1 MHPSPSQSGSE
12 TSRQAAR
19 REKSLNK
26 IPAMQRVAMALE
38 QASSSPPSAK
48 AEAKVPAIKKSIE
61 VDVDDSG
68 AGVGF
73 AIGALPPSLPLTNGA
88 FQSPVEDVESDI
100 VSYFHRAAIANPAT
114 RAYTNEREIQHPDFV
129 APPSSHPRHSTPPAS
144 LDETNPRSE
153 DDNGGVST
161 DIFADFDI
169 PSDTDKAFLTA
180 HLREAPKEDVTFLL
194 NTRNA
199 PQAKQA
205 PSTPKSQARSILPS
219 TPKSLL
225 KYHQRR
231 AIIAEY
237 AQKVAAETIPGVPDA
252 NQLKGFLDLVQTYAI
267 GLELGPN
274 QALFEAKHAQE
285 ELCKAKGVKLE
296 TKMAALEMPGLE
308 LTDAIEVL
316 ASVQQTVGTLFGD
329 SAAGQDAGVTQT
341 TAPTKR
347 KRVRRDKPKVESD
360 VGGTPLSEAATNDSQ
375 PQKVKLEDRISKQQS
390 PNAAAVVAEAAFPKV
405 DPATPRPSKRERK
418 IAFIQNKAKEAAAKA
433 LEVAPATVTAPPV
446 VAEAALA
453 EVDPAAPK
461 MTRRERKIAFIQN
474 KAKAAAAV
482 EPIVAEATIITAAD
496 TKPVPVATTQVPSA
510 EAELAEVDPP
520 APKMTR
526 RERKIAFI
534 QNKAKAAA
542 AAKPLV
548 AEATVITAAGTQ
560 PVPATTAQA
569 PSAEVK
575 EPMAAAVISPLAGD
589 ATPSDSGNKSKKVLK
604 NEERKARRKL
614 ESATGGDGSASPK
627 AAVAAPAE
635 QVSAAD
641 VSTPATI
648 KADNEA
654 ATEKS
659 SKKRKRGAKNKATPG
674 SGDPATTNTAPA
686 VSQTKPATTT
696 VNKSKTNDT
705 KSKVATPI
713 LPSAIKPPTVAAPNA
728 PKPVVATDDGFV
740 DMRAPKKKK
749 RGRKS
754 TTATDTGSK
763 SNTPELVKGEDIA
776 KPEAAAPVEVKKTE
790 PEAEAKPIATG
801 EANDGDV
808 GANTAGKRKRKR
820 GPPPPK
826 KAPDALEQQPAT
838 SIPVAVAVP
847 EPMELC
853 ADEPA
858 RKPVVASIIPAI
870 SPVAAPIIPTS
881 QPLSEISL
889 PNPVSNKRRKRG
901 NRKSIGSQDPASGG
915 QPLEVAGQT
924 NDISR
929 RESSSPTTSTIKLEC
944 GLGEWKA
951 GEAVGAMSLGA
962 NGGVIIGTS
971 DESCEDQD
979 AETDGEAKVS
989 AYTMSVASEADSDD
1003 SREGS
1008 ALNEF
1013 DRRATRSASREM
1025 ASMDATQP
1033 SARINQPTFKYDKVR
1048 SSTPPPG
1055 DSSDETDDLE
1065 SPTRPKVVQPRRNS
1079 VILPRLT
1086 QSPNKSLLQPPEPA
1100 TTLTPV
1106 KKEKAITKSPY
1117 FSPEVSPKKPP
1128 RSPGGVVSCI
1138 PFPPLSSPQFGLLQ
1152 EKLRHDPLRLLIGV
1166 TFLIRTYGKSSIPI
1180 YYKLMELFPTA
1191 TDLANA
1197 DKDVIVELTRH
1208 LGLQSVRADTY
1219 IRYAKTFLD
1228 DPPVKGKR
1236 YRVENYP
1243 TKNAHAG
1250 IKKGEILS
1258 DDDPR
1263 EGAWE
1268 IGHLTKGPY
1277 AIDSWRIFCR
1287 DELRWLAK
1295 GWNGEGAKDEGF
1307 QPEWMRV
1314 LPKDKELRA
1323 FLRWCWLR
1331 EGWVWDAET
1340 GEREVS
1346 GKELVQAVNDGRV
1359 VWEWKGKDG
1368 KGDWRILGKYEEDEK
1383 REEMGVKSEVE

>member
-88 FQSPVEDVESDI
+88 FQSPVEDIESDI
-100 VSYFHRAAIANPAT
+100 
-114 RAYTNEREIQHPDFV
+114 HPDFV

-144 LDETNPRSE
+144 SDETNPRSE

-161 DIFADFDI
+161 DVFADFDI

-199 PQAKQA
+199 PQAEQA
-205 PSTPKSQARSILPS
+205 PSTPKSQARNILPS

-329 SAAGQDAGVTQT
+329 SAAGQDAGAAQT

-360 VGGTPLSEAATNDSQ
+360 VGGTPLNEAAATDSQ
-375 PQKVKLEDRISKQQS
+375 LQKLKLEDRISKQQS

-446 VAEAALA
+446 LAEAALA
-453 EVDPAAPK
+453 EADPAAPK

-474 KAKAAAAV
+474 KAKAAAAAAAAV
-482 EPIVAEATIITAAD
+482 EPMVAEATIITTAD
-496 TKPVPVATTQVPSA
+496 TQPVPVATTQVPSA
-510 EAELAEVDPP
+510 EAELAEVDPV

-542 AAKPLV
+542 AAKLLV

-560 PVPATTAQA
+560 PVAATTTQV

-575 EPMAAAVISPLAGD
+575 EPVAATVISRLAGD

-627 AAVAAPAE
+627 PVIVAPAA
-635 QVSAAD
+635 QVTAAD

-674 SGDPATTNTAPA
+674 SGDPATTNTAP
-686 VSQTKPATTT
+686 VLSQTKPATTT

-728 PKPVVATDDGFV
+728 PKPVVAADDGFV

-754 TTATDTGSK
+754 TTATDTGSN

-776 KPEAAAPVEVKKTE
+776 MQEATAPVEIEKTE
-790 PEAEAKPIATG
+790 PEAEVKPTVTE
-801 EANDGDV
+801 EANEGVV

-853 ADEPA
+853 VDEPIS
-858 RKPVVASIIPAI
+858 KPVVASIIPAI
-870 SPVAAPIIPTS
+870 SPVAAPTIPTS
-881 QPLSEISL
+881 QPLSEISA
-889 PNPVSNKRRKRG
+889 PNPMSNKRRKRG
-901 NRKSIGSQDPASGG
+901 NRKSIGDENKTEASVAV
-915 QPLEVAGQT
+915 VAGQT
-924 NDISR
+924 NDTSR
-929 RESSSPTTSTIKLEC
+929 RESSSPTTRTIEC
-944 GLGEWKA
+944 GQGEWKA
-951 GEAVGAMSLGA
+951 EEAVAAVSLGA
-962 NGGVIIGTS
+962 YEEAIIGSS
-971 DESCEDQD
+971 DESCEDQSG
-979 AETDGEAKVS
+979 ETDGEAKVS
-989 AYTMSVASEADSDD
+989 AYTLSVASEADSDD

-1013 DRRATRSASREM
+1013 DRRATRSASREI

-1033 SARINQPTFKYDKVR
+1033 SARINQPTFKYDKFQ

-1065 SPTRPKVVQPRRNS
+1065 SPIRPKVVQPRRNS

-1086 QSPNKSLLQPPEPA
+1086 QPQNKSLLQPPEPA

-1197 DKDVIVELTRH
+1197 DKEVIVELTRH

-1228 DPPVKGKR
+1228 DPPVKGRR

-1287 DELRWLAK
+1287 DELRGLAK
-1295 GWNGEGAKDEGF
+1295 GWNGGGAKDEGF

-1340 GEREVS
+1340 GEREVA
-1346 GKELVQAVNDGRV
+1346 GKDLVQAVNDGRV

-1383 REEMGVKSEVE
+1383 KEAGVKSEVE